1 MVLRLRG
8 GTMPK
13 LTIEQP
19 HALPIDEV
27 KKRLQALADRLS
39 AKYGIEARW
48 VSDREAAVK
57 RTGVT
62 GKITCTESKVTVFLD
77 LSFALTPLKGKVEN
91 RVKQELVA
99 ALAASAP
106 A

>member
-1 MVLRLRG
+1 
-8 GTMPK
+8 MPK
-13 LTIEQP
+13 LTIEQA
-19 HALPIDEV
+19 HALPLDEV

-57 RTGVT
+57 RTGVS
-62 GKITCTESKVTVFLD
+62 GKITCTDSKVTVFLD
-77 LSFALTPLKGKVEN
+77 LNFALTPLKGKVEN

-99 ALAASAP
+99 ALASPP